1 MLKKRIIAVMAALAL
16 LLAVAGST
24 GIVADSLGQSVTTP
38 AFACPNGAPRAAG
51 ANIATP

>member
-16 LLAVAGST
+16 LLAVVGST

-38 AFACPNGAPRAAG
+38 AFACPNPGGAG
-51 ANIATP
+51 GGC